1 MPPVAIGKQ
10 QEMFQEFVMV
20 GFNAF
25 KNYAD
30 FGDRMDDL
38 TDADIGL
45 IMSVVAQNVSRY
57 MAYKRHAKRQGRE

>member
-10 QEMFQEFVMV
+10 QEMFQEFVTV
-20 GFNAF
+20 GFSAF

-38 TDADIGL
+38 TDDDIGL
-45 IMSVVAQNVSRY
+45 IMSVVAQNVARY
-57 MAYKRHAKRQGRE
+57 VAYKRHAKRQSRE